1 MARFD
6 FDGLDEIIEHFN
18 EMDPKLEEADAK
30 ALQAGGEVIAKYQRE
45 LVNRSDKD
53 QPHIQDN
60 ITVSKPSV
68 DKDGEKYVSVGPNKK
83 VAWRAK
89 FLEYGTSKMPAYPFI
104 EKGATEAED
113 EVTDV
118 MEEIYF
124 EAMER

>member
-1 MARFD
+1 MARFE
-6 FDGLDEIIEHFN
+6 FDGLDEIIEHFSD
-18 EMDPKLEEADAK
+18 MDPRVEEADAK
-30 ALQAGGEVIAKYQRE
+30 ALKAGGEVIAKYQRE

-60 ITVSKPSV
+60 ITVSKPYV
-68 DKDGEKYVSVGPNKK
+68 DKDGGKYVTVGPNKK

-113 EVTDV
+113 EVMDV

>member
-1 MARFD
+1 MARFE
-6 FDGLDEIIEHFN
+6 FDGLDEIIEHFSD
-18 EMDPKLEEADAK
+18 MDPRLEEADAK
-30 ALQAGGEVIAKYQRE
+30 ALKAGGEVIARHQRE

-60 ITVSKPSV
+60 ITVSRPSV
-68 DKDGEKYVSVGPNKK
+68 DQDGGKYVSVGPNKK
-83 VAWRAK
+83 VEWRAK
-89 FLEYGTSKMPAYPFI
+89 FLEYGTSKMDPHPFI

-113 EVTDV
+113 EVMDV

>member
-1 MARFD
+1 MARFE
-6 FDGLDEIIEHFN
+6 FDGLDEIIEHFSD
-18 EMDPKLEEADAK
+18 MDPRVEEADAK
-30 ALQAGGEVIAKYQRE
+30 ALKAGGEVIAKYQRE

-60 ITVSKPSV
+60 ITVSKPYV
-68 DKDGEKYVSVGPNKK
+68 DKDGGKYVTVGPNKK

-104 EKGATEAED
+104 EKGATESED
-113 EVTDV
+113 EVMDV

>member
-6 FDGLDEIIEHFN
+6 FDGTDEIIAHFHD
-18 EMDPKLEEADAK
+18 MDPKLEEADAK
-30 ALQAGGEVIAKYQRE
+30 ALKAGGEVIAKYQRE

-60 ITVSKPSV
+60 ITVSKPSIS
-68 DKDGEKYVSVGPNKK
+68 KDGEKYVSVGPNQK

-89 FLEYGTSKMPAYPFI
+89 FLEYGTSKMDPYPFI
-104 EKGATEAED
+104 EKGATQAED
-113 EVTDV
+113 EVTEV